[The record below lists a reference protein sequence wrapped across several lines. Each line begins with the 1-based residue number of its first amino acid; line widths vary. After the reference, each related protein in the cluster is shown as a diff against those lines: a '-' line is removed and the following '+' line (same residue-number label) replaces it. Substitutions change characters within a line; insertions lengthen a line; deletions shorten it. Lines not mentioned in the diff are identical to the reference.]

1 MSRSVQVQLPSGDVV
16 WAKVETE
23 GPSDVAAGGLLKLD
37 PEELRKTLRG
47 VSESVREALVDLTP
61 DQLQI
66 EFGIQLTAKS
76 GKITSMLAEAG
87 ATASIKVSM
96 SWAKDT
102 AVATEVAV
110 APGDSRN

>member
-1 MSRSVQVQLPSGDVV
+1 MSRSVQVQLPTGDIV
-16 WAKVETE
+16 WARVETE

-37 PEELRKTLRG
+37 PDDLRKTLRG
-47 VSESVREALVDLTP
+47 VSESVRGALVDLTP

-66 EFGIQLTAKS
+66 EFGLQLTAKS

-96 SWAKDT
+96 TWVKDT
-102 AVATEVAV
+102 AAATEVA
-110 APGDSRN
+110 AEPGDTKN